1 MAASVWK
8 GTISFGL
15 VSVPIKL
22 FVAAR
27 YSHISFH
34 EVHRECGHRVQQQ
47 LYCSYDKRVVSR
59 DEIVMGYEVDED
71 KMVIV
76 DREELKKLQPASSSS
91 MEILQFV
98 KLSDVDPIFFETSYF
113 SVPEEAGRRGYA
125 LLLKTMEDM
134 KFAALA
140 QVTMHQREHIVVIR
154 AREQGMTLH
163 TMFYQSEIRE
173 VAEFTHQDKVEPKE
187 QEKKLAMQLIES
199 LAATFEPEKYRDE
212 YMESMRTMIAAKQ
225 KGQEVTP
232 TTHPVRAPVI
242 DLMDALRKSINAKPA
257 ASASK
262 KPPVRSISSGSSA
275 SQATQSSRKSSKKA
289 VG

>member
-22 FVAAR
+22 FAAAR

-47 LYCSYDKRVVSR
+47 LYCPYDKRVVSR
-59 DEIVMGYEVDED
+59 DEIVMGYEVEED

-91 MEILQFV
+91 MGILQFV

-113 SVPEEAGRRGYA
+113 SVPEEAGRRGYT
-125 LLLKTMEDM
+125 LLLKTMEEM

-140 QVTMHQREHIVVIR
+140 QVTIHQRERPVILR
-154 AREQGMTLH
+154 PYRGGLTLH
-163 TMFYQSEIRE
+163 TLYYPDEIRD
-173 VAEFTHQDKVEPKE
+173 VAGYGKNNATNLKKPEIALAE
-187 QEKKLAMQLIES
+187 QFAKGLVAPFHPEKYHDEYQECVKKLIES
-199 LAATFEPEKYRDE
+199 KEKGTAAPKPEKTARL
-212 YMESMRTMIAAKQ
+212 
-225 KGQEVTP
+225 
-232 TTHPVRAPVI
+232 APVV
-242 DLMDALRKSINAKPA
+242 DLMTALKQSIANNGGHTKNRIAESARHSRARKTA
-257 ASASK
+257 
-262 KPPVRSISSGSSA
+262 
-275 SQATQSSRKSSKKA
+275 
-289 VG
+289 

>member
-22 FVAAR
+22 FAAAR

-47 LYCSYDKRVVSR
+47 LYCPYDKRVVPR

-76 DREELKKLQPASSSS
+76 DREELKKLQPASSST

-113 SVPEEAGRRGYA
+113 SVPEEAGRRGYT
-125 LLLKTMEDM
+125 LLRETMEEM
-134 KFAALA
+134 KLAALA
-140 QVTMHQREHIVVIR
+140 QVTMHQRERTVILR
-154 AREQGMTLH
+154 PYRGGLTLH
-163 TMFYQSEIRE
+163 TLYYPNEIHDVAGYGKNNATNLKKPEIALAEQFAKGLVAPFRPEKYHDEYQER
-173 VAEFTHQDKVEPKE
+173 V
-187 QEKKLAMQLIES
+187 KKLIES
-199 LAATFEPEKYRDE
+199 KEKGIAAPKPEKATRL
-212 YMESMRTMIAAKQ
+212 
-225 KGQEVTP
+225 
-232 TTHPVRAPVI
+232 APVV
-242 DLMDALRKSINAKPA
+242 DLMTALKQSIANKGGHTPKRIAQSATGHSRTRKTA
-257 ASASK
+257 
-262 KPPVRSISSGSSA
+262 
-275 SQATQSSRKSSKKA
+275 
-289 VG
+289 

>member
-8 GTISFGL
+8 GSISFGL

-22 FVAAR
+22 FAAAR

-47 LYCSYDKRVVSR
+47 LYCPYDKRVVSR

-113 SVPEEAGRRGYA
+113 SVPEEAGRRGYT
-125 LLLKTMEDM
+125 LLLETMEEM
-134 KFAALA
+134 KLAALA
-140 QVTMHQREHIVVIR
+140 QVTMHQRERTVILR
-154 AREQGMTLH
+154 PYQGALTLH
-163 TMFYQSEIRE
+163 TLYYPNEIHYVAGYGKNNATNLKKPEIVLAEQFAKGLVAPFRPEKYHDEYQER
-173 VAEFTHQDKVEPKE
+173 V
-187 QEKKLAMQLIES
+187 KKLIES
-199 LAATFEPEKYRDE
+199 KEKGTAAPKPEKTARL
-212 YMESMRTMIAAKQ
+212 
-225 KGQEVTP
+225 
-232 TTHPVRAPVI
+232 APVV
-242 DLMDALRKSINAKPA
+242 DLMTALKQSIANKGGHSKNRIAESTQRQARARKTA
-257 ASASK
+257 
-262 KPPVRSISSGSSA
+262 
-275 SQATQSSRKSSKKA
+275 
-289 VG
+289 